1 MESSKVFG
9 GSGEECHS
17 CESGWTMYIGSDHD
31 DEEQSDNIGDHYVDN
46 NGGDD
51 DDDDDDTDGNDDDD
65 DDEADTDD
73 SMASDAS
80 SGPSYPYRKGGGAGY
95 FNKHI
100 EKVEDDVSAGKKAK
114 RQMEKQKAEVQLR
127 RNREEKEEVNM
138 FAAAKRASAQ
148 SDSKVS
154 SLLD

>member
-1 MESSKVFG
+1 
-9 GSGEECHS
+9 
-17 CESGWTMYIGSDHD
+17 MYIGSDHD
-31 DEEQSDNIGDHYVDN
+31 DEEQSDDIGDHYVDN

-51 DDDDDDTDGNDDDD
+51 DDDDDDTDGN

-148 SDSKVS
+148 SDSKVRTNVWIGKRK
-154 SLLD
+154 